1 MIRTSRHGWGL
12 LILRQTKSSSCLTS
26 THTFTVGT
34 RSMPD
39 LAAWIGNSTQVS
51 GVPQR
56 VEDQGTL
63 MDAARMIS
71 ASMPRR
77 SVPGRTAIDASRAL
91 KRPA

>member
-1 MIRTSRHGWGL
+1 
-12 LILRQTKSSSCLTS
+12 
-26 THTFTVGT
+26 
-34 RSMPD
+34 MPD

-71 ASMPRR
+71 ASTPRR
-77 SVPGRTAIDASRAL
+77 LVALRIPRGERSASDWLVSLAVS
-91 KRPA
+91 

>member
-1 MIRTSRHGWGL
+1 
-12 LILRQTKSSSCLTS
+12 
-26 THTFTVGT
+26 
-34 RSMPD
+34 MPD

-56 VEDQGTL
+56 VEDQETL

-71 ASMPRR
+71 ASTPRR
-77 SVPGRTAIDASRAL
+77 SVRGRTAIDASRAL

>member
-1 MIRTSRHGWGL
+1 
-12 LILRQTKSSSCLTS
+12 
-26 THTFTVGT
+26 
-34 RSMPD
+34 MPD
-39 LAAWIGNSTQVS
+39 LAAWIGNSTQLS

-71 ASMPRR
+71 ASTPRR